1 MHETF
6 FSLMYLGV
14 SNGCLADVQIE
25 VVRLA
30 EPLCVV
36 LSWHKV
42 ATKVRLA
49 WSPRICQ

>member
-25 VVRLA
+25 VVRLV